1 MGISAGILLTAGPQ
15 NRGRL
20 QGRSAQAFCLFLF
33 LALPLGACD
42 APPATSGAGAA
53 AAATSSAA
61 DRAVLTAAR
70 GKRLS
75 IRIVDRCDDGC
86 GLGAPALKTK
96 LDASLARGGL
106 FSAITEERP
115 DFRLVVTLKS
125 LEDESPFD
133 FIDAYAAKA
142 DYQFSDVAG
151 KILFAGSATGNS
163 NNSSTEAL
171 DRMTTQIAAKL
182 SP

>member
-1 MGISAGILLTAGPQ
+1 MGISTRIFLTGRQ
-15 NRGRL
+15 SRGRSKHR
-20 QGRSAQAFCLFLF
+20 GAQALCLSLV
-33 LALPLGACD
+33 LTLPLGACD

-61 DRAVLTAAR
+61 DRAVLAAAR

-75 IRIVDRCDDGC
+75 VRIVDRCDDGGC

-96 LDASLARGGL
+96 LDTILARSGF
-106 FSAITEERP
+106 FSAITEEKP
-115 DFRLVVTLKS
+115 DFRLTVTLKS

-142 DYQFSDVAG
+142 DYQFSDATG
-151 KILFAGSATGNS
+151 KGLFSGSATGNS
-163 NNSSTEAL
+163 NTSSTEAL